1 MTRRS
6 RSRRPPSLDLSLSS
20 GDSSHSTTS
29 SASSSSSPEPLEFD
43 DDSPGSSSPTAHHP
57 PPPPSADDCA
67 DAACEP
73 MRICAAGPYC
83 FKQPTL
89 AEVLSNKAPA
99 PYTLSAFMAY
109 LSQNHCLETLEFT
122 MDANRYRKHYQALH
136 PPAAAQQAASPK
148 DCAYVRRLWRR
159 LLDAYI
165 VPDGPREVNLPCSI
179 RDQILAIP
187 NQRAPPPPECL
198 DPAVDIVHELMQESV
213 LVPFLSGCQAANA
226 FAADHGSPVPPAPWQ
241 GPSSNNGSADSVV
254 CRQGGGLSLDERMLR
269 HHSRYGRSTR
279 DQSPPSPVD
288 YVPAPHSYAGPAR
301 SMPRSHSPFSAALG
315 WHSRQQSSSLPL
327 APPPVPAPSSSWTSS
342 DSMMTMD
349 DSGFSTPSW
358 ISPMTPPTTP
368 PASDV
373 CGPASSPKRSGSEK
387 GWKRM
392 AGGLGRGLGFGRKK
406 EYW

>member
-20 GDSSHSTTS
+20 DDSSHSTRS
-29 SASSSSSPEPLEFD
+29 SDDSSSSSHEPESD
-43 DDSPGSSSPTAHHP
+43 DDSPVSSSSSAAAAQCP
-57 PPPPSADDCA
+57 PQADDRPR
-67 DAACEP
+67 DAADP
-73 MRICAAGPYC
+73 MRIFPAGPYC

-89 AEVLSNKAPA
+89 TEVLSNKAPP
-99 PYTLSAFMAY
+99 PYSLSAFMAY

-122 MDANRYRKHYQALH
+122 MDANRYRKHYHALN
-136 PPAAAQQAASPK
+136 PPAAQAVASPK

-165 VPDGPREVNLPCSI
+165 VPNGPREVNLPCSI

-198 DPAVDIVHELMQESV
+198 DSAVDIVHELMRESV
-213 LVPFLSGCQAANA
+213 LVPFLSKCQAANA
-226 FAADHGSPVPPAPWQ
+226 FAADQAAPWQ
-241 GPSSNNGSADSVV
+241 GPGSNNSADSIVYG
-254 CRQGGGLSLDERMLR
+254 QSMGADSLSLDERMR
-269 HHSRYGRSTR
+269 HRRSAR
-279 DQSPPSPVD
+279 NQCPPSPVD
-288 YVPAPHSYAGPAR
+288 YAPVPHSYAGPTR
-301 SMPRSHSPFSAALG
+301 TVPRSHSPFSAALG

-327 APPPVPAPSSSWTSS
+327 APPPPPPPPPSSSWASS
-342 DSMMTMD
+342 DSMTD

-358 ISPMTPPTTP
+358 ISSMTPPTTP

-373 CGPASSPKRSGSEK
+373 CGPANSPKRSASEK

-406 EYW
+406 EY